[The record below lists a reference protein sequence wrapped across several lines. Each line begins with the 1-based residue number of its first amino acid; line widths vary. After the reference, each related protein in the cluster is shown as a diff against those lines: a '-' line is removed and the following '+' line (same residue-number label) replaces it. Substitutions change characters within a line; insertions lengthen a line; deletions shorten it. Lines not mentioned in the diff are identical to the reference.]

1 MAKITQKQ
9 ADDLITKGALT
20 ITDVENLQK
29 DGLIATRVRSKKRF
43 IETANNTWVVPQF
56 YYQGLDGADWSE
68 EMFTLADV
76 VRNAVVKHTT
86 DDITTKK
93 TTTKTTKKGK

>member
-9 ADDLITKGALT
+9 ADDLVTKGALT
-20 ITDVENLQK
+20 LTEVENLQK
-29 DGLIATRVRSKKRF
+29 DGLIATRVRSKKRY

-56 YYQGLDGADWSE
+56 YYQGLNGADWSTD
-68 EMFTLADV
+68 MFKLADV
-76 VRNAVVKHTT
+76 IRDAVVKHTT